1 MGDIVKF
8 PGNYDD
14 DYQKMKKESNKKQVS
29 NLQISKSFY
38 SKCQERKNFSLK
50 RFLIGMALVSGTFA
64 ALLVTDKDDKNEMSN
79 GADNNVAVVSE
90 IADSSEINTSVSEL
104 SQHNIVLVNDGLDSS
119 QLSDLSDELINMG
132 LEFSTGDF
140 ATLLQ
145 DKTETFISFMNWGGD
160 EPVVIANYSDGN
172 NHADLLALGMAV
184 SFSDG
189 EMEAGDLR
197 KGVSVFENGITKRG
211 PSDIESFV
219 GDNLQPTV
227 TIAVPYGYQIDSA
240 FASKMLEGL
249 ARYNS
254 YFVDGSFYDE
264 SYLYRVKLGDS
275 YSSLPQSV
283 IMANGIRSTT
293 LLDQDEILLRRTL
306 PSSFSVDTVVNIE
319 KSGSKS
325 IN

>member
-8 PGNYDD
+8 PSNYDD
-14 DYQKMKKESNKKQVS
+14 DYVRGKKTKKKQVS
-29 NLQISKSFY
+29 NLRVSKSFY
-38 SKCQERKNFSLK
+38 RKCVERTGFSLK
-50 RFLIGMALVSGTFA
+50 RFLIGMALVSGTFT
-64 ALLVTDKDDKNEMSN
+64 ALLVTGKDDKNEMSN
-79 GADNNVAVVSE
+79 AVDNNAAVVSDVT
-90 IADSSEINTSVSEL
+90 DSSEINTSVTAL

-119 QLSDLSDELINMG
+119 QMSDLSDELTNMG

-140 ATLLQ
+140 STLSQ

-160 EPVVIANYSDGN
+160 KPVVIANYSDGN
-172 NHADLLALGMAV
+172 NHADLLALGMAT
-184 SFSDG
+184 SFNDG
-189 EMEAGDLR
+189 EMEVGDLR
-197 KGVSVFENGITKRG
+197 KGVSVSEGGITKRG

-219 GDNLQPTV
+219 GDVLQPTV
-227 TIAVPYGYQIDSA
+227 TIAVPYGYQIDST
-240 FASKMLEGL
+240 FASRMLEGL
-249 ARYNS
+249 ARYNN

-264 SYLYRVKLGDS
+264 SYLYRVKAGDS

-283 IMANGIRSTT
+283 IMTNGISSTT

-306 PSSFSVDTVVNIE
+306 PASFSNDMAVNIE